1 MNRKTLFA
9 SIAGCC
15 LLLSGTAL
23 ADVELTLEELPEA
36 VRQTVVRETKGGT
49 IHEIERDDD
58 RGVIEYEVEFT
69 LDAVK
74 YEIDVAADGSLLR
87 RHRD

>member
-1 MNRKTLFA
+1 MHRKTLFA
-9 SIAGCC
+9 WIAGCC
-15 LLLSGTAL
+15 LMLSGTAL
-23 ADVELTLEELPEA
+23 ADVALTLEELPEP
-36 VRQTVVRETKGGT
+36 VRQTVVREVKGGT

-58 RGVIEYEVEFT
+58 HGAIEYEVEFT
-69 LDAVK
+69 ADGLK